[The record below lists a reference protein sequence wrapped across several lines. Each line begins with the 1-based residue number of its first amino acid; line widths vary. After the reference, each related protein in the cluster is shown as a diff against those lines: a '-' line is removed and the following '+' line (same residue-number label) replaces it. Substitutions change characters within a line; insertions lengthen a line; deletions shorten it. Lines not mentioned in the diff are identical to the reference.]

1 MQLIIKLAISVAVI
15 LAATGIARK
24 FPSIAGLISVMPL
37 AGALIMAFVY
47 YENRGQWQVMQGFTK
62 GALWG
67 ILPSILFYCVAF
79 FCLKKELSLAAV
91 LASSFGAW
99 FVAALIHQWAL
110 K

>member
-1 MQLIIKLAISVAVI
+1 MQLMFKIAISVAVI

-37 AGALIMAFVY
+37 AGALILSFVY
-47 YENRGQWQVMQGFTK
+47 YENRGERQVMQGFTK

-67 ILPSILFYCVAF
+67 ILPSIVFYCVAF
-79 FCLKKELSLAAV
+79 FCLKKELSLATV
-91 LASSFGAW
+91 LVSSFAAW
-99 FVAALIHQWAL
+99 LVAALIHHWAL

>member
-1 MQLIIKLAISVAVI
+1 MQLMIKLAISVAVI

-37 AGALIMAFVY
+37 AGALILAFVY
-47 YENRGQWQVMQGFTK
+47 YENQGQWQVMQGFTK

-67 ILPSILFYCVAF
+67 ILPSILFYLVAF
-79 FCLKKELSLAAV
+79 VCLKKEMPLAAV
-91 LASSFGAW
+91 LGSGFGAW
-99 FVAALIHQWAL
+99 FAGALIHYWVL

>member
-1 MQLIIKLAISVAVI
+1 MQLAIKIVISVAVI

-37 AGALIMAFVY
+37 AGALILAFVY
-47 YENRGQWQVMQGFTK
+47 FENKGQWQVMQGFTR

-67 ILPSILFYCVAF
+67 ILPSILFYLVAF
-79 FCLKKELSLAAV
+79 ICLKKEMSLAGV
-91 LASSFGAW
+91 LGSSFGAW
-99 FVAALIHQWAL
+99 FAGALIHHWVL

>member
-1 MQLIIKLAISVAVI
+1 MQFTIKLAISVAVI

-37 AGALIMAFVY
+37 AGALILAFVY
-47 YENRGQWQVMQGFTK
+47 FENKGQWQVMQGFTR

-67 ILPSILFYCVAF
+67 ILPSILFYLVAF
-79 FCLKKELSLAAV
+79 ICLKKEMSLAGV
-91 LASSFGAW
+91 LGSSFGAW
-99 FVAALIHQWAL
+99 FAAALIHYWVL